1 MISNRL
7 NLDKTIRDL
16 IRRRFTDR
24 LPRGNRPIPAACS
37 FRSPGALTGF
47 RLIALG
53 ISLWCAATPA
63 LARPVGI
70 VAFGDSAT
78 SGYLVKRDEAY
89 PAQLQRALR
98 AKGHDV
104 VVSNAG
110 VAGDTTQ
117 AALKRLDL
125 AVDPDTAICIVEF
138 GVNDLRLR
146 VPRATMEKR
155 LGIIV
160 DTLNRRHIE
169 VLVIGYGGLDLSR
182 LAAQHHAL
190 YVPWRVVPG
199 RHRARD
205 GAHYNAEGYRIVVG
219 QMLPAVETLLNRL
232 RP

>member
-1 MISNRL
+1 M
-7 NLDKTIRDL
+7 
-16 IRRRFTDR
+16 
-24 LPRGNRPIPAACS
+24 PGACT

-47 RLIALG
+47 RFIAFG

-63 LARPVGI
+63 LAQPIGI

-78 SGYLVKRDEAY
+78 SGYLIKRDEAY

-104 VVSNAG
+104 AVRNAG

-146 VPRATMEKR
+146 VPRATMEAR
-155 LGIIV
+155 LGTIV

-169 VLVIGYGGLDLSR
+169 VLVVGYGGLDLSQV
-182 LAAQHHAL
+182 AARHHAL
-190 YVPWRVVPG
+190 YVQWKVSPG

-205 GAHYNAEGYRIVVG
+205 GAHYNADGYRIVVG
-219 QMLPAVETLLNRL
+219 QMLPAVEALIKRL

>member
-1 MISNRL
+1 MLKRIV
-7 NLDKTIRDL
+7 
-16 IRRRFTDR
+16 
-24 LPRGNRPIPAACS
+24 CS
-37 FRSPGALTGF
+37 AVG
-47 RLIALG
+47 IAV
-53 ISLWCAATPA
+53 WCATSLPA
-63 LARPVGI
+63 LSRPLAI

-78 SGYLVKRDEAY
+78 SGYLIKRDDAY

-110 VAGDTTQ
+110 LAGDTTRG
-117 AALKRLDL
+117 ALKRLDL

-146 VPRATMEKR
+146 VPRATMEAR
-155 LGIIV
+155 LGAII

-169 VLVIGYGGLDLSR
+169 VLVIGYGGLDLSKV
-182 LAAQHHAL
+182 AARHHAL
-190 YVPWRVVPG
+190 YVPWKVAPG

-219 QMLPAVETLLNRL
+219 QMLPAVETLISRV

>member
-1 MISNRL
+1 MAMMR
-7 NLDKTIRDL
+7 RGL
-16 IRRRFTDR
+16 IVLLT
-24 LPRGNRPIPAACS
+24 LLGMSAAA
-37 FRSPGALTGF
+37 G
-47 RLIALG
+47 
-53 ISLWCAATPA
+53 PA
-63 LARPVGI
+63 LSRPLSI

-78 SGYLVKRDEAY
+78 SGYLIKRDEAY

-98 AKGHDV
+98 AKGYDV
-104 VVSNAG
+104 VVKNAG

-125 AVDPDTAICIVEF
+125 AIDPDTAICIVEF

-155 LGIIV
+155 LGILI

-190 YVPWRVVPG
+190 YVPWRVAPG

-205 GAHYNAEGYRIVVG
+205 GAHYNAEGHRIVVG
-219 QMLPAVETLLNRL
+219 QMLPAIETLLSRA